1 MPTSNALLKPLKKLP
16 SGPRIGFGGLS
27 SIAHSAGVSDSA
39 MKADSSTEI
48 AMVSAN
54 CLYMLPTSPPS
65 MATGMNTADR
75 ISAMPITGAETSFI
89 AWIVASFGLMPCS
102 RWWITASTTTIA
114 SSTTMPMASTRPNI
128 DSVLTENP
136 SIGKKMKVP
145 ISDTGIVINGMI
157 VARMFCRKMKTT
169 SVTRISASTKV
180 CTMPS
185 IDASTAG
192 VVS

>member
-1 MPTSNALLKPLKKLP
+1 M
-16 SGPRIGFGGLS
+16 GFGCFR

-39 MKADSSTEI
+39 LNADSSTEM

-54 CLYMLPTSPPS
+54 CLYMLPTSPLRR
-65 MATGMNTADR
+65 ATGMNTAQR
-75 ISAMPITGAETSFI
+75 ISAMPITGAVTSSM
-89 AWIVASFGLMPCS
+89 ALMVASFGLIPCS
-102 RWWITASTTTIA
+102 RWWITASTTTMA

-128 DSVLTENP
+128 DSVLIEKP

-145 ISDTGIVINGMI
+145 INETGIVSSGMI

-169 SVTRISASTKV
+169 SVTRMSASTNV
-180 CTMPS
+180 FRIS
-185 IDASTAG
+185 WIDAWTAG